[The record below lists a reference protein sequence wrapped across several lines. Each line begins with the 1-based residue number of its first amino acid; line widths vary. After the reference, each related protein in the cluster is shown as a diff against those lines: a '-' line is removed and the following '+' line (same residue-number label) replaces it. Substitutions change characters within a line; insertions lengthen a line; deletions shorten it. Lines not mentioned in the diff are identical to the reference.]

1 MSSTDVVAWD
11 VAIVTVTYNAE
22 PFIDGFAKA
31 VQALFNYDPRFKL
44 VIVDNDSKDKTVP
57 WLEAFFSSEI
67 QEGRVIVEAVGAN
80 RGFGAGC
87 NIGVSL
93 AGDVELLWFL
103 NPDTQIE
110 ISTALELLKCF
121 DNDESLSSVGS
132 LLKNQAG
139 EVSPGSFRFP
149 ELATVFLSCA
159 QLGLLDRLFSNKKL
173 TYDADHHMKPV
184 DWLTGASFMLKKRHF
199 DSVGG
204 FDETFFLYFEEIDL
218 FYRLKQKGYKAIS
231 CHDSVVYH
239 ISGAS
244 TGINRQLQSGLLP
257 RKPKYW
263 FESRRHL
270 YMKNYGR
277 QYFLM
282 IDTVYIVGSL
292 FSRLKALI
300 LNRKITRYRN
310 LLRDII
316 KHSAIKSNVN

>member
-22 PFIDGFAKA
+22 HFIDDFAKA

-67 QEGRVIVEAVGAN
+67 QEGRVIVEAVGVN

-87 NIGVSL
+87 NIGVRL
-93 AGDVELLWFL
+93 AGDAELLWFL

-110 ISTALELLKCF
+110 ISTALELIKCF

-132 LLKNQAG
+132 LLKNQVG
-139 EVSPGSFRFP
+139 EVTPGSFRFP
-149 ELATVFLSCA
+149 ELATVFLSCIH
-159 QLGLLDRLFSNKKL
+159 LGLLDRLFSSKTL
-173 TYDADHHMKPV
+173 IYDDNHHMKPV
-184 DWLTGASFMLKKRHF
+184 DWLTGASFMIKKQHF
-199 DSVGG
+199 DSVDG

-218 FYRLKQKGYKAIS
+218 FYRLQQKGYKS
-231 CHDSVVYH
+231 TGCNNSVVYH

-244 TGINRQLQSGLLP
+244 TGINKQLQSGLLP
-257 RKPKYW
+257 RRPKYW
-263 FESRRHL
+263 FESRRHF

-277 QYFLM
+277 LYFLI
-282 IDTVYIVGSL
+282 IDMVYIVGSVL
-292 FSRLKALI
+292 GRLKAFI
-300 LNRKITRYRN
+300 LNRKITRSRY
-310 LLRDII
+310 LLRDILQ
-316 KHSAIKSNVN
+316 HSAIKSKLS